1 MRNGFSRL
9 RAALSRMKPNRSSGP
24 SWFARHPRLTRTVQ
38 LAVIFMGCFG
48 LGAATAAWSLVC
60 RGNRCPAAEVLESY
74 QPSQTSRLYAVDGRF
89 IAEVGAERRTLVK
102 FDDIPQQV
110 RDAFI
115 ITEDKRFYR
124 HSGIDWL
131 RVPGSALRNLQEMSF
146 VEGFS
151 TITMQLARNIFPDH
165 ISREKSVARW
175 RESLVRKIKEARVA
189 VEIERVY
196 PKNRI
201 LELYLNQIN
210 LGSGA
215 FGIET
220 ASQRY
225 FGKSVRDLNL
235 AEAATLAAIPKAP
248 TRYNPRRYPDRA
260 VMRRNTIIELMRRND
275 AISDEEASL
284 GKAYP
289 LQLARG
295 EESGDIAPYF
305 VEWIRTQLEK
315 RFGERLYDE
324 GLRVY
329 TTLDLDLQVAADR
342 ALETQVRTI
351 ESGKYGKYTHTTLEQ
366 YVARGSSK
374 ASSDSPESPYLQAA
388 FVAID
393 PRNGAVRAL
402 VGGRDYDDSKFN
414 RATQALRQPGSTF
427 KPFVYAAALQNGRTA
442 ATIYDDSPISVP
454 QVDGSTWTP
463 QNYDLKFEGPMT
475 MRRGLAQSRNIV
487 AIRAGM
493 DLGAPTV
500 INTAKRFGI
509 LTDIPPYPSIY
520 IGSADVY
527 PIQLIGAYA
536 VFANLGSRV
545 EPNAI
550 VRVENQQGEV
560 LWAPAPTRRQVLGA
574 GEAWLMV
581 SMMKDVVQRG
591 TAAGSVWGAGFRTPS
606 GGKTGTTNDGADVWY
621 VGYTADLVAGVWMGF
636 DKPKKIMANA
646 QGGRLAAPAWTQ
658 FMMEVYRRK
667 PVPPDW
673 PRPASVIASTACG
686 SSGYYS
692 EYFIAGTE
700 GDGSCDALNPF
711 TIMPQ
716 RDTMLEGVI
725 RPAAGSTSTR
735 PKAKADT
742 TNPFK
747 IP

>member
-1 MRNGFSRL
+1 MR
-9 RAALSRMKPNRSSGP
+9 ATNRR
-24 SWFARHPRLTRTVQ
+24 WFASHPRFTRSA
-38 LAVIFMGCFG
+38 L
-48 LGAATAAWSLVC
+48 LGAVFFGGFGFGGALAAWSLVC
-60 RGNRCPAAEVLESY
+60 RGNRCPSVQVLKSY
-74 QPSQTSRLYAVDGRF
+74 QPSQTSKLYAVDGRF
-89 IAEVGAERRTLVK
+89 VAELGAERRTLVK
-102 FDDIPQQV
+102 FEDIPQHV
-110 RDAFI
+110 RDAFV
-115 ITEDKRFYR
+115 ITEDKRFYW
-124 HSGIDWL
+124 HGGIDWF
-131 RVPGSALRNLQEMSF
+131 RIPGSALNNIRAGSF
-146 VEGFS
+146 AEGFS

-165 ISREKSVARW
+165 ISREKSISRW
-175 RESLVRKIKEARVA
+175 RESLIRKIKEGKVA
-189 VEIERVY
+189 LAIEREY
-196 PKNRI
+196 PKNKV

-260 VMRRNTIIELMRRND
+260 IMRRNTIIELMRRNG
-275 AISDEEASL
+275 AISDDEASL
-284 GKAYP
+284 AKAYP

-295 EESGDIAPYF
+295 VESGDVAPYF
-305 VEWIRTQLEK
+305 VEWIRQQLEK
-315 RFGERLYDE
+315 KFGERLYDE

-329 TTLDLDLQVAADR
+329 TTLDLDLQTAADR
-342 ALETQVRTI
+342 ALESQLRTI
-351 ESGKYGKYTHTTLEQ
+351 EGGKYGKFAHTTFEQ
-366 YVARGSSK
+366 YVARGSGGTT
-374 ASSDSPESPYLQAA
+374 ASDSPESPYLQAA

-393 PRNGAVRAL
+393 PRNGSVRAL
-402 VGGRDYDDSKFN
+402 IGGRDFDDSKFN

-427 KPFVYAAALQNGRTA
+427 KPFVYATALQHGRTP
-442 ATIYDDSPISVP
+442 ATVYDDSPVALS

-463 QNYDLKFEGPMT
+463 QNYDLAFQGPMT

-493 DLGAPTV
+493 DVGERSV
-500 INTAKRFGI
+500 IETARRFG
-509 LTDIPPYPSIY
+509 LQTEIPPYPSIH

-527 PIQLIGAYA
+527 PIQLIGAYS
-536 VFANLGSRV
+536 VFANLGTRV
-545 EPNAI
+545 DPNGI
-550 VRVENQQGEV
+550 LRVENQRGEV
-560 LWAPAPTRRQVLGA
+560 LWAPSPRRTQVLGS

-636 DKPKKIMANA
+636 DRPKKIMSNA

-658 FMMEVYRRK
+658 FMKEVYRRK

-673 PRPASVIASTACG
+673 PRPASVTIATACG
-686 SSGYYS
+686 ANGYYS

-700 GDGSCDALNPF
+700 SDGTCDALNPF
-711 TIMPQ
+711 SIFPL
-716 RDTMLEGVI
+716 RDTTSSDGVI
-725 RPAAGSTSTR
+725 RPSPAPP
-735 PKAKADT
+735 PKPPVKPRADT

-747 IP
+747 IPQ

>member
-1 MRNGFSRL
+1 MTKRQRN
-9 RAALSRMKPNRSSGP
+9 AARGWVAK
-24 SWFARHPRLTRTVQ
+24 HPRLVRSTLLATV
-38 LAVIFMGCFG
+38 FFGCFG
-48 LGAATAAWSLVC
+48 LGAALAAWSLVC
-60 RGNRCPAAEVLESY
+60 RGNRCPSVAVLKSY
-74 QPSQTSRLYAVDGRF
+74 QPSQTSKLYAVDGRF
-89 IAEVGAERRTLVK
+89 VAELGAERRTLVK
-102 FDDIPQQV
+102 FEDIPEQV

-115 ITEDKRFYR
+115 ITEDKRFYW
-124 HSGIDWL
+124 HGGIDWL
-131 RVPGSALRNLQEMSF
+131 RIPGSVVRNIQVGSIAQ
-146 VEGFS
+146 GFS

-165 ISREKSVARW
+165 ISREKSIARW
-175 RESLVRKIKEARVA
+175 RESLIRKIKEGKVA
-189 VEIERVY
+189 LAIEREY
-196 PKNRI
+196 PKNKI

-225 FGKSVRDLNL
+225 FGKSVQDLNL

-260 VMRRNTIIELMRRND
+260 IQRRNTIIELMRRNG
-275 AISDEEASL
+275 AISDDQASL
-284 GKAYP
+284 AKAYP

-295 EESGDIAPYF
+295 VESGDVAPYF
-305 VEWIRTQLEK
+305 VEWIRQQLEK
-315 RFGERLYDE
+315 KFGERLYDE

-329 TTLDLDLQVAADR
+329 TTLDLDLQTAADR
-342 ALETQVRTI
+342 ALESQLRTI
-351 ESGKYGKYTHTTLEQ
+351 ESGKYGKYAHTTLEQ
-366 YVARGSSK
+366 YVARGSGTTP
-374 ASSDSPESPYLQAA
+374 ASDSPESPYLQAA

-393 PRNGAVRAL
+393 PRNGSVRAL
-402 VGGRDYDDSKFN
+402 IGGRDFDDSKFN

-427 KPFVYAAALQNGRTA
+427 KPFVYATALQQGRTP
-442 ATIYDDSPISVP
+442 ATIYDDSPVALS

-463 QNYDLKFEGPMT
+463 QNYDLSFEGPMT

-493 DLGAPTV
+493 DVGERSV
-500 INTAKRFGI
+500 IETARRFG
-509 LTDIPPYPSIY
+509 LQTEIPPYPSIH

-527 PIQLIGAYA
+527 PIQLIGAYS
-536 VFANLGSRV
+536 VFANLGARV

-550 VRVENQQGEV
+550 LRVENQRGEV
-560 LWAPAPTRRQVLGA
+560 LWAPTPKRSQVLGA

-636 DKPKKIMANA
+636 DRPKKIMSNA

-673 PRPASVIASTACG
+673 PRPASVVVATACG

-700 GDGSCDALNPF
+700 TDGTCDALNPF
-711 TIMPQ
+711 AIAPY
-716 RDTMLEGVI
+716 RDTTLSDGVI
-725 RPAAGSTSTR
+725 RAAPGSTSTKIPVK
-735 PKAKADT
+735 PKPDT

-747 IP
+747 IPQ

>member
-1 MRNGFSRL
+1 MISRSRKGAASWFSKHPLFTRSVL
-9 RAALSRMKPNRSSGP
+9 IGTVFVGSFGAGAAL
-24 SWFARHPRLTRTVQ
+24 
-38 LAVIFMGCFG
+38 
-48 LGAATAAWSLVC
+48 AAWSLVC
-60 RGNRCPAAEVLESY
+60 RGNRCPSVEVLESY
-74 QPSQTSRLYAVDGRF
+74 QPSQTSKLYAVDGRF
-89 IAEVGAERRTLVK
+89 VAELGIERRTLVK
-102 FDDIPQQV
+102 FEDIPQHV
-110 RDAFI
+110 REAFI
-115 ITEDKRFYR
+115 ITEDKRFYW
-124 HSGIDWL
+124 HGGIDWF
-131 RVPGSALRNLQEMSF
+131 RIPGSALRNIQVGSF
-146 VEGFS
+146 AQGFS
-151 TITMQLARNIFPDH
+151 TITMQLARNIFPEH
-165 ISREKSVARW
+165 ISREKSII
-175 RESLVRKIKEARVA
+175 RKIKEGKVA
-189 VEIERVY
+189 LAIERTY
-196 PKNRI
+196 PKNKI

-260 VMRRNTIIELMRRND
+260 VMRRNTIIELMRRHG
-275 AISDEEASL
+275 AISDDEASL
-284 GKAYP
+284 AKAYP

-295 EESGDIAPYF
+295 VESGDIAPYF
-305 VEWIRTQLEK
+305 VEWIRQQLEK
-315 RFGERLYDE
+315 KFGERLYDE

-329 TTLDLDLQVAADR
+329 TTLDLDLQTAADR
-342 ALETQVRTI
+342 ALETQVRTV
-351 ESGKYGKYTHTTLEQ
+351 ESGKYGKYVHTTMEE
-366 YVARGSSK
+366 YITRGNNSAT
-374 ASSDSPESPYLQAA
+374 ASDNPESPYLQAA

-427 KPFVYAAALQNGRTA
+427 KPFVYATALEHGRSP
-442 ATIYDDSPISVP
+442 ATVYDDSPISIP
-454 QVDGSTWTP
+454 QLDGSIWTP
-463 QNYDLKFEGPMT
+463 QNYDLKFEGPQT

-493 DLGAPTV
+493 DVGERSV
-500 INTAKRFGI
+500 IETARRFGVQ
-509 LTDIPPYPSIY
+509 TEIPPYPSIH
-520 IGSADVY
+520 IGSADVH
-527 PIQLIGAYA
+527 PIELIGAYS
-536 VFANLGSRV
+536 VFATLGTRV

-550 VRVENQQGEV
+550 LRVENQRGEV
-560 LWAPAPTRRQVLGA
+560 LWAPSPKRTQVLGS

-591 TAAGSVWGAGFRTPS
+591 TAAGSVWGAGFRIPS

-658 FMMEVYRRK
+658 FMQEVYRRK

-673 PRPASVIASTACG
+673 PRPSSIIVSTACDAN
-686 SSGYYS
+686 GYYS

-700 GDGSCDALNPF
+700 TDGMCDTLNP
-711 TIMPQ
+711 
-716 RDTMLEGVI
+716 
-725 RPAAGSTSTR
+725 S
-735 PKAKADT
+735 
-742 TNPFK
+742 
-747 IP
+747 